1 MTVEKTEVNILKSKV
16 TGLQA
21 ESEEYRKKWIESEGQ
36 GDTLR
41 RTSRIRIEEL
51 EKQLH
56 LLQQRLDE
64 NGRELE
70 TIQKNKDRS
79 REVFAKL

>member
-1 MTVEKTEVNILKSKV
+1 M
-16 TGLQA
+16 QA

-41 RTSRIRIEEL
+41 RTSRVRIEEL

-64 NGRELE
+64 NGRELDAAL
-70 TIQKNKDRS
+70 KNKDRFG
-79 REVFAKL
+79 RKRLQGLLYPILRALFVLCN